1 MAMKRPSAT
10 ALLTTVS
17 PLALLIGSPLA
28 EAADLAR
35 KAPPPVVAPPPAYSW
50 TGCYAGAQV
59 GWGWGFNR
67 HSNLTQFS
75 SEHIVAGNQS
85 LDTDGGLFGGQLG
98 CRYQFSG
105 WSPWQGGNWVVGV
118 QGDFAGADIDGKGL
132 IGVPTEDGDDLA
144 KVKTKWI
151 GSVTGSLGVTAWNNQ
166 VLFYVKGGG
175 AWTRNQWDLTTN
187 DDDFRRD
194 LGLFDETRSGWT
206 VGVGSEWT
214 LWSPNWTAFVEWN
227 FYQFNS
233 GGTTR
238 ASGTGGAPC
247 SIGGSVSP
255 CFSFSSG
262 RQEIQDIKVGV
273 NYRFWGGGGWGGY

>member
-1 MAMKRPSAT
+1 MAMKRLSAL

-17 PLALLIGSPLA
+17 PLALMIGSPLA

-35 KAPPPVVAPPPAYSW
+35 KAPIAAPPPPPAYSW
-50 TGCYAGAQV
+50 TGCYAGAHV

-67 HSNLTQFS
+67 HSAFCNDVGT
-75 SEHIVAGNQS
+75 GNQS

-98 CRYQFSG
+98 CRYQFGG

-118 QGDFAGADIDGKGL
+118 QGDFAGADIDGKGRSPDVL
-132 IGVPTEDGDDLA
+132 SFSDGDDLVSA
-144 KVKTKWI
+144 KTKWI
-151 GSVTGSLGVTAWNNQ
+151 GSITGSLGVTAWNNQ

-175 AWTRNQWDLTTN
+175 AWARNQWDFSQVDGLEQIE
-187 DDDFRRD
+187 RI
-194 LGLFDETRSGWT
+194 GLFDETRSGWT

-233 GGTTR
+233 GGSTQCGI
-238 ASGTGGAPC
+238 SGSGNSLC
-247 SIGGSVSP
+247 NFESVST
-255 CFSFSSG
+255 G

-273 NYRFWGGGGWGGY
+273 NYRFWGGAGGWGQ